1 MPDNA
6 SSLIRDTLAYLKDPL
21 LPKQVIFANA
31 EDCALF
37 QRKPEVR
44 RAPVPPPTLPPAP
57 PVYKEKIAVPIAP
70 IKPVEKAPEPKV
82 IAVKEEKPVVPTPEN
97 LSPIAKTL
105 QRIAPH
111 IKLTDQV
118 PDDAEAKRVASAW
131 KEKITDA
138 EVVLIACDTQD
149 DTLELLKGLAKAIDK
164 NLAKSKV
171 ITADRLEREKRWD
184 LFLQKNPLRLVIASD
199 GMQKFPELMRHYKS
213 TPANAQFFLDQ
224 TPLLPLSSAS
234 IYKSLEHKALLWKTL
249 CQMLK
254 K

>member
-1 MPDNA
+1 MPDSA
-6 SSLIRDTLAYLKDPL
+6 SNLIRDTLAYLKDPL
-21 LPKQVIFANA
+21 LPKQVIFASA

-37 QRKPEVR
+37 QRKPESKR
-44 RAPVPPPTLPPAP
+44 PVLPPLPALPPAP
-57 PVYKEKIAVPIAP
+57 PVYKEKPALP
-70 IKPVEKAPEPKV
+70 KQVEKTPEPAPKV
-82 IAVKEEKPVVPTPEN
+82 IAVKEEKPAPIEN
-97 LSPIAKTL
+97 LSPIIKTL

-111 IKLTDQV
+111 IKLTDEV

-138 EVVLIACDTQD
+138 EVVLIACDTQE

-184 LFLQKNPLRLVIASD
+184 LFLQKNALRLVIISD

-213 TPANAQFFLDQ
+213 TPASAQFFLDQ
-224 TPLLPLSSAS
+224 TPLLPLSSALV
-234 IYKSLEHKALLWKTL
+234 YKSLEHKALLWKTL